1 VGYNREDVIQQ
12 ILKVIPKEGITFFDD
27 ICLYVEPARST
38 LYNWELDKMD
48 EIKEAIAKERS
59 KVKQKMRKKWLQS
72 DNATLQIVGYRLMA
86 TREELEAITTNRIES
101 KVEATVTG
109 GITLELDNGCEPI
122 KQNS

>member
-1 VGYNREDVIQQ
+1 MPYNREDVIQQ
-12 ILKVIPKEGITFFDD
+12 ILKVIPKEGVTFFGD
-27 ICLYVEPARST
+27 IPLYISPSLRT
-38 LYNWELDKMD
+38 LYEWNLHESQ
-48 EIKEAIAKERS
+48 EIKEAIELERS

-86 TREELEAITTNRIES
+86 TREELEAITTNRVES

>member
-1 VGYNREDVIQQ
+1 MAYQREEIFKQ
-12 ILKVIPKEGITFFDD
+12 ILELIPKEGITFFGD
-27 ICLYVEPARST
+27 IALYIAPHLTT
-38 LYNWELDKMD
+38 LYEWEFDKSN